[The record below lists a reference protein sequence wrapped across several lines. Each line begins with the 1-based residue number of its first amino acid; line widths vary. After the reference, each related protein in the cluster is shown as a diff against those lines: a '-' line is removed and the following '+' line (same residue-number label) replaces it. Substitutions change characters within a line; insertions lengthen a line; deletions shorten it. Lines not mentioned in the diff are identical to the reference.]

1 MFRPIITLLM
11 LCCLSLQALAQEVTL
26 NPNHPQKHVVI
37 KGDTL
42 WGISAKFL
50 KDPWLWPK
58 VWKFN
63 RTQIKNPHL
72 IYPGDVIVLDLSS
85 GQPELK
91 LLRET
96 VNLNPGIIEEP
107 LDKAAIP
114 TIPLNIIAPFLSQ
127 PLVIEK
133 DQLADAPRIVATQD
147 NRVVISPGTKV
158 YVNRIGEDEG
168 IDWFVYRPGDAL
180 IDPDTK
186 ENLGTEAIY
195 LGNAKISKFGE
206 PATGKITKA
215 KQEIYVKDRLV
226 ASGDEV
232 MTNYVPHAPDSEI
245 KARIIRI
252 YGGVAEAGPQ
262 SIVTLNKGT
271 NDGVEI
277 GHVLAIHRAGRI
289 IKDPEFDK
297 DKSAAQAKLK
307 ALNFE
312 VSQDND
318 GKPIVNFEKPK
329 NEGLALE
336 PGMIKLPD
344 ERIGLL
350 MVFRTFERVSYA
362 LIMQVTD
369 PVNVL
374 DTASTPE

>member
-186 ENLGTEAIY
+186 ETLGTEAIY

-226 ASGDEV
+226 ASGDEI

-277 GHVLAIHRAGRI
+277 GHVLAIYRAGRV

-312 VSQDND
+312 VSEDND

>member
-11 LCCLSLQALAQEVTL
+11 LCCLGLQANAQEVSL
-26 NPNHPQKHVVI
+26 NPNHPQRHVVV

-96 VNLNPGIIEEP
+96 VTLAPGIIEEA
-107 LDKAAIP
+107 LDQAPIP
-114 TIPLNIIAPFLSQ
+114 TIPLNVIAPFLSQ
-127 PLVIEK
+127 PLIIEK
-133 DQLADAPRIVATQD
+133 DQLADAPRIVAAQD
-147 NRVVISPGTKV
+147 NRVVISPGTKI
-158 YVNRIGEDEG
+158 YINRIDETDG
-168 IDWFVYRPGDAL
+168 IHWFVYRPGDSL

-186 ENLGTEAIY
+186 ETLGIEAVY
-195 LGNAKISKFGE
+195 LGNAKVSKFGE
-206 PATGKITKA
+206 PASASITKA
-215 KQEIYVKDRLV
+215 KEEIFIKDRLV
-226 ASGDEV
+226 ASGEEA
-232 MTNYVPHAPDSEI
+232 MTNYLPHAPESPI
-245 KARIIRI
+245 TGRIIKI

-271 NDGVEI
+271 SDGIEI
-277 GHVLAIHRAGRI
+277 GHVLAIHRAGRV

-297 DKSAAQAKLK
+297 EKSAAQAKLK

-312 VSQDND
+312 VSQDPD
-318 GKPIVNFEKPK
+318 GKAIVNFEKQQNAGP
-329 NEGLALE
+329 LLE
-336 PGMIKLPD
+336 PGMIQLPD

-350 MVFRTFERVSYA
+350 MVFRTFDRVSYA
-362 LIMQVTD
+362 LVMQATD

-374 DTASTPE
+374 DAVSIP